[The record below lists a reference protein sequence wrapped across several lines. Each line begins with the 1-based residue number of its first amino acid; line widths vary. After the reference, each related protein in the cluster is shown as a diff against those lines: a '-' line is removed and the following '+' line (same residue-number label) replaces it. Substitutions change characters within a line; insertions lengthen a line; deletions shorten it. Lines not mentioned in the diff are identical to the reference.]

1 MSAAPALGGR
11 AGRARPVIFL
21 MGPTASGKSGLAVQL
36 ARRYPVEIVSVD
48 SAQVYR
54 GMDIGT
60 AKPSRELR
68 TAVPHHLVDILDPA
82 RRYSAGRFRTDALA
96 CIEAILARRRVPLLV
111 GGTMLYFRALQGKVD
126 DLPPAD
132 PAVREAL
139 REEARRFGWEALHR
153 RLAGID
159 PEAAGRIHPNDPQR
173 IQRAL
178 ELYRLTGLAP
188 TELYRRQGAQSRE
201 YRITRVI
208 VSPSSRALLH
218 QRIARRFHDMLE
230 QGFIDE
236 VRALRARA
244 DLNPEIPSMRA
255 VGYRQLW
262 EYLDARRTRDE
273 AIARGIAAT
282 RQLAKRQLTWLR
294 REREAV
300 WLDSSDPGLAA
311 KTAERLGAAI
321 ADGGMCL

>member
-1 MSAAPALGGR
+1 M
-11 AGRARPVIFL
+11 FL

-68 TAVPHHLVDILDPA
+68 AVVPHHLVDILEPS
-82 RRYSAGRFRTDALA
+82 RPYSAGRFRGDALA

-132 PAVREAL
+132 PAAREAL
-139 REEARRFGWEALHR
+139 RDEARRVGWEALHR
-153 RLAGID
+153 RLAEID
-159 PEAAGRIHPNDPQR
+159 PEAAARIHRNDPQR

-178 ELYRLTGLAP
+178 ELHRLTGYGP
-188 TELYRRQGAQSRE
+188 TELYRRQGAQSAE

-218 QRIARRFHDMLE
+218 QRIAQRFHEMLE

-236 VRALRARA
+236 VRALRARP
-244 DLNPEIPSMRA
+244 DLAPEMPSMRA

-262 EYLDARRTRDE
+262 QYLDGRRTRDE
-273 AIARGIAAT
+273 AIARGVAAT

-294 REREAV
+294 REPDAV
-300 WLDSSDPGLAA
+300 WLDSDDPGLPA
-311 KTAERLGAAI
+311 KVAERVESVTAN
-321 ADGGMCL
+321 GGMCL